1 MELLLEIVQFVVYS
15 GLIVLIS
22 KYILVRALR
31 SLAENLNLKPKTVGD
46 IAGIATSVPELLTI
60 GAASMKGLL
69 GASIYNVLSSN
80 VINLIQYA
88 GAIALNKNQKA
99 LKNQAIRVDII
110 LVVITILLPL
120 MFSAVESEFQLA
132 MVPLLII
139 LYLGCKKINNNAHA
153 LYLNEDEVAIEN
165 KNEENVEVNSDAGK
179 RGNKRKTKYAKHMEQ
194 KVNSN
199 KRLKLVRDIM
209 ILLVTGILLFVIGD
223 LLGNTLDV
231 LCRRFNVPEV
241 IIGIVLG
248 FVTSIPELITFFEAQ
263 RHHKNS
269 NNDMI
274 GVIEAT
280 NNLLMSNMM
289 NLFIIQSIGIVLFTS
304 IS

>member
-31 SLAENLNLKPKTVGD
+31 SLAEKLNLKPKTVGD
-46 IAGIATSVPELLTI
+46 IAGVATSVPELLTI
-60 GAASMKGLL
+60 GVASIKGLL

-80 VINLIQYA
+80 IINLIQYA

-99 LKNQAIRVDII
+99 LKNKAIKADII
-110 LVVITILLPL
+110 LVIITIILPL
-120 MFSAVESEFQLA
+120 LFTSIKSEFQLA
-132 MVPLLII
+132 MVPLLIF
-139 LYLGCKKINNNAHA
+139 LYIGCKKINNDTHK
-153 LYLNEDEVAIEN
+153 LYLNEEEINKEN
-165 KNEENVEVNSDAGK
+165 TKISTETDTEENINFGKNINIKKGANLVNK
-179 RGNKRKTKYAKHMEQ
+179 PKI
-194 KVNSN
+194 
-199 KRLKLVRDIM
+199 LKDIV
-209 ILLVTGILLFVIGD
+209 ILIITGVLLFFIGD
-223 LLGNTLDV
+223 LLGDTLDT
-231 LCRRFNVPEV
+231 LCRMFNVPEV
-241 IIGIVLG
+241 VIGIVLG

-269 NNDMI
+269 QNDML

-289 NLFIIQSIGIVLFTS
+289 NLFVIQSIGIILFS
-304 IS
+304 IP

>member
-31 SLAENLNLKPKTVGD
+31 SLAEKLNLKPKTVGD
-46 IAGIATSVPELLTI
+46 IAGVATSVPELLTI
-60 GAASMKGLL
+60 GVASLKGLL

-80 VINLIQYA
+80 IINLIQYA

-99 LKNQAIRVDII
+99 LKNKAIKADII
-110 LVVITILLPL
+110 LVIITIILPL
-120 MFSAVESEFQLA
+120 LFSSIKSEFQLA
-132 MVPLLII
+132 MVPLLIF
-139 LYLGCKKINNNAHA
+139 LYIGCKKINNATHK
-153 LYLNEDEVAIEN
+153 LYLNEEEINKENTKISIETDT
-165 KNEENVEVNSDAGK
+165 EENINFGKNINIKKGANLVNK
-179 RGNKRKTKYAKHMEQ
+179 PKI
-194 KVNSN
+194 
-199 KRLKLVRDIM
+199 LKDIV
-209 ILLVTGILLFVIGD
+209 ILIITGVLLFFIGD
-223 LLGNTLDV
+223 LLGDTLDT
-231 LCRRFNVPEV
+231 LCRMFNVPEV
-241 IIGIVLG
+241 VIGIVLG

-269 NNDMI
+269 QNDML

-289 NLFIIQSIGIVLFTS
+289 NLFVIQSIGIILFS
-304 IS
+304 IP

>member
-31 SLAENLNLKPKTVGD
+31 SLAEKLNLKPKTVGD
-46 IAGIATSVPELLTI
+46 IAGVATSVPELLTI
-60 GAASMKGLL
+60 GVASIKGLL

-80 VINLIQYA
+80 IINLIQYA

-99 LKNQAIRVDII
+99 LKNKAIKADII
-110 LVVITILLPL
+110 LVIITIILPL
-120 MFSAVESEFQLA
+120 LFSSIKSEFQLA
-132 MVPLLII
+132 MVPLLIF
-139 LYLGCKKINNNAHA
+139 LYIGCKKINNDTHK
-153 LYLNEDEVAIEN
+153 LYLNEEEINKEN
-165 KNEENVEVNSDAGK
+165 TKISTETDTEENINFGKNINIKKGANLVNK
-179 RGNKRKTKYAKHMEQ
+179 PKI
-194 KVNSN
+194 
-199 KRLKLVRDIM
+199 LKDIV
-209 ILLVTGILLFVIGD
+209 ILIITGVLLFFIGD
-223 LLGNTLDV
+223 LLGDTLDT
-231 LCRRFNVPEV
+231 LCRMFNVPEV
-241 IIGIVLG
+241 VIGIVLG

-269 NNDMI
+269 QNDML

-289 NLFIIQSIGIVLFTS
+289 NLFVIQSIGIILFS
-304 IS
+304 IP